1 MNPRILQALKANR
14 DWFLNSGVLSQ
25 PDGFWGV
32 AERMLL
38 ANNNEALQQTL
49 DSFPSW
55 TQKPDGYVIEQRRAD
70 CNFQCAWYFLQ
81 MAKLFDHPRNV
92 SVGNNLL
99 EYLYC
104 RSGLLSH
111 HKRNEPY
118 PLGCWNWS
126 HIRWTPNVYYDDNA
140 WCIIL
145 ALDIAEEYPELDDKF
160 QMRHYALAGA
170 QALYQAFAANFPDE
184 QPDFQPRWLGNLRL
198 PHWGGLAAAALA
210 AAWPLAT
217 QEEKDNWNRQI
228 DAYFDYVREQ
238 LDTWNC
244 SELCYS
250 LLAVAHCHRLPN
262 FNDRLLPLAHSLAAR
277 IVARMAPGSCLLP
290 AEHYEAPSGT
300 QLVDLIYTMNF
311 AVVAFSQFTRLPGGK
326 NYRQLLLDI
335 VEFLVD
341 IQDTADSPQ
350 LKGCW
355 RGMFD
360 LTTRQW
366 GGGNHYEGG
375 ADSIYTGWTNA
386 PIGWSLAQLLL
397 DQEASQKWIC

>member
-118 PLGCWNWS
+118 PLGCWNWRRLS
-126 HIRWTPNVYYDDNA
+126 
-140 WCIIL
+140 
-145 ALDIAEEYPELDDKF
+145 
-160 QMRHYALAGA
+160 G
-170 QALYQAFAANFPDE
+170 
-184 QPDFQPRWLGNLRL
+184 LRL
-198 PHWGGLAAAALA
+198 
-210 AAWPLAT
+210 
-217 QEEKDNWNRQI
+217 
-228 DAYFDYVREQ
+228 
-238 LDTWNC
+238 
-244 SELCYS
+244 
-250 LLAVAHCHRLPN
+250 
-262 FNDRLLPLAHSLAAR
+262 
-277 IVARMAPGSCLLP
+277 
-290 AEHYEAPSGT
+290 
-300 QLVDLIYTMNF
+300 
-311 AVVAFSQFTRLPGGK
+311 
-326 NYRQLLLDI
+326 
-335 VEFLVD
+335 
-341 IQDTADSPQ
+341 
-350 LKGCW
+350 
-355 RGMFD
+355 
-360 LTTRQW
+360 
-366 GGGNHYEGG
+366 
-375 ADSIYTGWTNA
+375 
-386 PIGWSLAQLLL
+386 
-397 DQEASQKWIC
+397 